1 MDADKDLFSGI
12 EVEDGE
18 DYRGAEAL
26 GIKIIVL
33 EQYRR
38 CCIEG
43 SKEMRRAGISNKI
56 IKGVVVEVEIPDQR
70 EIFINSVKMM
80 EIILA
85 PELLQK
91 KDNVHLKKLEE
102 IDKSIKQL
110 EKSYEEV
117 RKKFEEDFLEK
128 NRRQPEIF
136 NREKSYTQ
144 ETRMK
149 DDMFSK
155 LVILFQDKLIL
166 LSIKLK
172 DLNYFDEESITGGG

>member
-1 MDADKDLFSGI
+1 MEADKDLFSGI

-56 IKGVVVEVEIPDQR
+56 IKGIVVEVEIPDQR
-70 EIFINSVKMM
+70 EIFINSVKML

-91 KDNVHLKKLEE
+91 EGNKYLKQLEE
-102 IDKSIKQL
+102 IDKRIKKL
-110 EKSYEEV
+110 EESYEEI
-117 RKKFEEDFLEK
+117 RKEFGDAFSEK
-128 NRRQPEIF
+128 NKRQPEIF
-136 NREKSYTQ
+136 NREKSYSQ

-166 LSIKLK
+166 LSIKLN